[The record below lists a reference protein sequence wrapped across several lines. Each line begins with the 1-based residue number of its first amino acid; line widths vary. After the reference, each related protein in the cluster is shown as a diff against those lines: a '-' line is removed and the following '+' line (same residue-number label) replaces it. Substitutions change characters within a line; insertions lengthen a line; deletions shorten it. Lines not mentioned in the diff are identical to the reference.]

1 MRKLENK
8 VLHYQD
14 KTASRLT
21 SDLFRIFQFVEVLRD
36 MKPDMELQLASV
48 FMLIAMRQGI
58 GQHDLRRM
66 MDISQGSVSRNVA
79 ALTAIDRHGKPGLN
93 FVVQRRHPT
102 DARYTQLFLTDEG
115 HAFLGKLM
123 GAFAGRLSDPMST
136 AI

>member
-1 MRKLENK
+1 MRKLEK
-8 VLHYQD
+8 KALHHQD
-14 KTASRLT
+14 MTTSRLT
-21 SDLFRIFQFVEVLRD
+21 SELFRIFRFVEVLRD
-36 MKPDMELQLASV
+36 MKPDMELLLASI

-66 MDISQGSVSRNVA
+66 MDISQGSVSRNVT

-115 HAFLGKLM
+115 HAFMK
-123 GAFAGRLSDPMST
+123 RLLDNYRDW
-136 AI
+136 